1 MGFVTWLVVALGGAL
16 GAPTRYLVDR
26 AVTRRRGAGFP
37 WGTLVINVA
46 GSLLLGVLAALAIE
60 GHLSSLSF
68 AAAGA
73 GFCGAFTTFST
84 FTWEALATAEE
95 GLPLRALG
103 YVGLSLALGL
113 GAAAIGYLLA

>member
-1 MGFVTWLVVALGGAL
+1 MTWLVVVLGGAV

-37 WGTLVINVA
+37 WGTLAINVA
-46 GSLLLGVLAALAIE
+46 GSLLLGVLAALAVE
-60 GHLSSLSF
+60 GHLASVPF

-84 FTWEALATAEE
+84 FTWEALAMVEE
-95 GLPLRALG
+95 GLLARAAG
-103 YVGLSLALGL
+103 YVGLSLVLGL
-113 GAAAIGYLLA
+113 GAAALGYLLA